1 MPLGRS
7 PVGNS
12 SVGSLLLEQ
21 RVFGARQHVEQG
33 ERAIRRDERI
43 TWLQGTHIDV
53 AGLRSQCADCAIL
66 RCAVYERVEAEQPN
80 RVAVGDRV
88 DRREGGARAAR

>member
-43 TWLQGTHIDV
+43 TWLQGTHI
-53 AGLRSQCADCAIL
+53 
-66 RCAVYERVEAEQPN
+66 
-80 RVAVGDRV
+80 
-88 DRREGGARAAR
+88 